1 MRGSFKRGRSLPI
14 DERYK
19 TDEAGQFL
27 VECQDWSRLMA
38 PNGIFLREIGQEELG
53 SMFLQ
58 PPPASLSEC
67 KYTPESFLECL
78 GLRNSE
84 DESILRVKKAKRKF
98 IKKRKKESSL
108 ESLIEVKEEEDPPI
122 NAIEPSLMVI
132 DVDSPEVKIE
142 GEADLYWNIL

>member
-14 DERYK
+14 DERYRA
-19 TDEAGQFL
+19 DEAGQFL
-27 VECQDWSRLMA
+27 AECQNWSRLMA
-38 PNGIFLREIGQEELG
+38 PNGIFLREVGQEELG

-78 GLRNSE
+78 ELRSSE
-84 DESILRVKKAKRKF
+84 GESILRVKKSKRKP

-108 ESLIEVKEEEDPPI
+108 ESLVEVQEEEDPPVS
-122 NAIEPSLMVI
+122 AVGPPLMVI
-132 DVDSPEVKIE
+132 DVDAPEVKVE
-142 GEADLYWNIL
+142 GEVDLYWNIL

>member
-27 VECQDWSRLMA
+27 AECQDWSRLMA
-38 PNGIFLREIGQEELG
+38 PNGIFFKEIGQEELG

-58 PPPASLSEC
+58 PPPTSIFEY
-67 KYTPESFLECL
+67 KYTPKSFLECL
-78 GLRNSE
+78 ELRNNE
-84 DESILRVKKAKRKF
+84 DESILRVKKSKRKF
-98 IKKRKKESSL
+98 IKKKKKESSL

-122 NAIEPSLMVI
+122 NVIEPSLMVI
-132 DVDSPEVKIE
+132 DVDAPEVKVE
-142 GEADLYWNIL
+142 GDMDLYWNIL